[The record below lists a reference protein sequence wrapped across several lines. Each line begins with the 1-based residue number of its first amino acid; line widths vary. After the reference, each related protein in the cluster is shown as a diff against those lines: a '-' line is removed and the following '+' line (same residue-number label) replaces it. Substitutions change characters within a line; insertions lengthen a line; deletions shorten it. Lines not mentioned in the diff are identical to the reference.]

1 MILDKEETKKQGV
14 SVYTM
19 SKPKVEPK
27 VEKKSKKSEEKY
39 EETADE
45 SVSFRDED

>member
-14 SVYTM
+14 RVYTM
-19 SKPKVEPK
+19 SKPKAEPK